1 MPFNHRTYLI
11 ARFVLILALSFGVFR
26 AGPARAQ
33 AMVYRVAPDGA
44 VSGVCGADWSN
55 PCDLQYVLQSLTYQ
69 STGVEVWVKA
79 GTYFPGEDR
88 MNTFELRD
96 GVAIYG
102 GFAGTETARA
112 QRDLGFHFSI
122 LDGDI
127 GTKGVASDNVYHV
140 VSSYNTDS
148 TAVLDGFT
156 VTGGN
161 GDNNENGGGIYNADS
176 NPTLRNLY
184 IYNNTASVGGGMYN
198 YRGSPT
204 LTNITFSANSSP
216 SGGGGGLYN
225 NASSPALT
233 NVTFVS
239 NYAASGGAL
248 SNHTDSSPTLINV
261 TFWNNRATTAWG
273 GGIYNISNSSPI
285 IRNTIF
291 WGNTA
296 TAEGAQVYNYPGAG
310 NSAPVISDSVVQ
322 GGCPAQ
328 SLCTDILTA
337 DPLLG
342 TPGYYGGSMPML
354 PLPSGSPAID
364 AGDDSV
370 CPATD
375 QRGVARPQGSHCDIG
390 AYEQDGPPVTSTLPT
405 WVPPTPSSTPS
416 LTFTPT
422 NTPTIPY
429 TPSTSTNT
437 ATRTPTR
444 PAPILIYVKWNAGG
458 ANNGTSWTNA
468 YTDLQ
473 SALAYAASGDE
484 IWVAAGTYKPTT
496 GTDRLAT
503 FRLKSGVALYGGFT
517 GNETGRGQ
525 RNLLTNVTILSGD
538 LNADDSGFTN
548 NSENVFHVVTGASG
562 ATLDGFTV
570 TAGNADFELVDG
582 AGLYNTAGGLTLRNV
597 IFTNNSAYRNGG
609 GMFNYAALA

>member
-127 GTKGVASDNVYHV
+127 GTKGVARDNVYHV

-204 LTNITFSANSSP
+204 LTNITFSAN
-216 SGGGGGLYN
+216 
-225 NASSPALT
+225 
-233 NVTFVS
+233 
-239 NYAASGGAL
+239 
-248 SNHTDSSPTLINV
+248 
-261 TFWNNRATTAWG
+261 
-273 GGIYNISNSSPI
+273 
-285 IRNTIF
+285 
-291 WGNTA
+291 
-296 TAEGAQVYNYPGAG
+296 
-310 NSAPVISDSVVQ
+310 
-322 GGCPAQ
+322 
-328 SLCTDILTA
+328 
-337 DPLLG
+337 
-342 TPGYYGGSMPML
+342 
-354 PLPSGSPAID
+354 
-364 AGDDSV
+364 
-370 CPATD
+370 
-375 QRGVARPQGSHCDIG
+375 
-390 AYEQDGPPVTSTLPT
+390 
-405 WVPPTPSSTPS
+405 
-416 LTFTPT
+416 
-422 NTPTIPY
+422 
-429 TPSTSTNT
+429 
-437 ATRTPTR
+437 
-444 PAPILIYVKWNAGG
+444 
-458 ANNGTSWTNA
+458 
-468 YTDLQ
+468 
-473 SALAYAASGDE
+473 
-484 IWVAAGTYKPTT
+484 
-496 GTDRLAT
+496 
-503 FRLKSGVALYGGFT
+503 
-517 GNETGRGQ
+517 
-525 RNLLTNVTILSGD
+525 
-538 LNADDSGFTN
+538 
-548 NSENVFHVVTGASG
+548 
-562 ATLDGFTV
+562 
-570 TAGNADFELVDG
+570 
-582 AGLYNTAGGLTLRNV
+582 
-597 IFTNNSAYRNGG
+597 
-609 GMFNYAALA
+609 